1 MTNNNYNAQTD
12 EQIARDILSILPD
25 TPEDPNKEP
34 TESPKVFML
43 PIRQLKSFQ
52 NHPFKIVDNE
62 EMKDL
67 MHSIRDYGVMTPI
80 TVYVNKNAE
89 YEIVSG
95 HRRVF
100 ACKMLKMTE
109 IPAIIMDYDRDQA
122 VLAMV
127 DSNLH
132 REKLLPSEKGFACK
146 MKLEALKNQHRE
158 MEFEMQMRS
167 DEILAKEVGE
177 SRATIQ
183 RLIRI
188 TKLISPFR
196 DLLDYECMT
205 FGGFDAGETVIS
217 LYFDTEAELM
227 RSPCGMYTARKG
239 SLLFALP
246 VEGETKVIEYTRAGV
261 VRKFPYCDYH
271 IRGTS
276 DWNCGFA
283 STELCA
289 EEKDVSDVPF
299 SSKNAP
305 VEIYATLAHIDWGFE
320 PRFDRVCAAKPANC
334 RAIDEPRRVR
344 LVPYGCAKLRMTEMP
359 KIK

>member
-1 MTNNNYNAQTD
+1 MTNNNYNVQTD

-25 TPEDPNKEP
+25 APEDPNKEP

-132 REKLLPSEKGFACK
+132 REKLLPSEKGFAYK

-205 FGGFDAGETVIS
+205 FGVAYVFAGCDPVGQDM
-217 LYFDTEAELM
+217 LYCFFHENNIYPNLEQA
-227 RSPCGMYTARKG
+227 K
-239 SLLFALP
+239 ALQKLW
-246 VEGETKVIEYTRAGV
+246 ESNTLTIEN
-261 VRKFPYCDYH
+261 
-271 IRGTS
+271 I
-276 DWNCGFA
+276 
-283 STELCA
+283 
-289 EEKDVSDVPF
+289 
-299 SSKNAP
+299 
-305 VEIYATLAHIDWGFE
+305 
-320 PRFDRVCAAKPANC
+320 
-334 RAIDEPRRVR
+334 RAIMIPEGNGEEVKAPKKESVKFGVDELSDYFPGMNAADMKAEMFTI
-344 LVPYGCAKLRMTEMP
+344 LAEWKAKQSVAGGESY
-359 KIK
+359 